1 MTRLVLLLSIIGAVM
16 MFVGIRIP
24 DKQIQ
29 KIAVGLLIAALVILV
44 FGNVFNVQLFPG
56 S

>member
-1 MTRLVLLLSIIGAVM
+1 MTKLVLLLSIVGSIL

-29 KIAVGLLIAALVILV
+29 KIGVGLLIAALVILF
-44 FGNVFNVQLFPG
+44 FGNVLKIDLFPG
-56 S
+56 